1 MNGDYYLTLI
11 DRCSATANSE
21 RKHGNLC
28 TTIFEREEL
37 SHVKLFQFME
47 RLVPFVDGNLSIV
60 TSRNHR

>member
-1 MNGDYYLTLI
+1 MNRDYYLTLI
-11 DRCSATANSE
+11 DRRSATANSE

-28 TTIFEREEL
+28 ITIFKREEL

-60 TSRNHR
+60 TS